1 MNSVIQHLGTMGRQ
15 LVVFSAVML
24 VQSAVLKGLF
34 VAAVPAET
42 LLRRVFHGLGL
53 FRQLLGALVSA
64 GEFEYNKWSPAFWP
78 LRLRANNATGRSD
91 LLCRAQMEPVRSQ
104 NKELGCA

>member
-15 LVVFSAVML
+15 LGVFSAGML
-24 VQSAVLKGLF
+24 VQSAGLMRLF

-42 LLRRVFHGLGL
+42 LLRRVFHGFRL
-53 FRQLLGALVSA
+53 FRQVLGALVSA
-64 GEFEYNKWSPAFWP
+64 REFEYNKWSPASLP
-78 LRLRANNATGRSD
+78 LRLRAKNATGRSD